1 MKNVVL
7 VLAIISPML
16 SNAHSGHEH
25 VTAEIISNP
34 ASWLSHPLYI
44 MPFIV
49 LAILVFQK
57 KRIKQLFFNK

>member
-7 VLAIISPML
+7 GLAIISPML

-25 VTAEIISNP
+25 AAAEIILNP
-34 ASWLSHPLYI
+34 TSWLNHPLYI
-44 MPFIV
+44 VPFII
-49 LAILVFQK
+49 LAILVFRK